1 MRRKTLLKSIDP
13 ETSRN
18 KFIKGNKNF
27 IYLVNK
33 RLKWMKK
40 YTESKQNVLEFGS
53 SNCLSKLILGKKVIC
68 TDIKNNKFLDFNL
81 DMNKLIVPK
90 KYKKKYDVLIFNHCL
105 HHSKNPIQ
113 VLENISKKMI
123 KNNGF
128 ILINEPETSII
139 LKIFLKI
146 FNHEKYDDN
155 IENSRFKNFWYE
167 NNSTGKLL
175 FSKIKSND
183 VFLNKYKVVENELSE
198 FFIFLNCS
206 GNGVNTPHIPLNYL
220 FLSIINCFDNILV
233 KLMPNIFALNRRVV
247 LKKL

>member
-68 TDIKNNKFLDFNL
+68 TDIQNNKFLDFHL
-81 DMNKLIVPK
+81 DMNKLNVPK

-139 LKIFLKI
+139 
-146 FNHEKYDDN
+146 
-155 IENSRFKNFWYE
+155 FKFAG
-167 NNSTGKLL
+167 GK
-175 FSKIKSND
+175 
-183 VFLNKYKVVENELSE
+183 
-198 FFIFLNCS
+198 
-206 GNGVNTPHIPLNYL
+206 
-220 FLSIINCFDNILV
+220 
-233 KLMPNIFALNRRVV
+233 
-247 LKKL
+247 

>member
-90 KYKKKYDVLIFNHCL
+90 NIKKNMMC
-105 HHSKNPIQ
+105 
-113 VLENISKKMI
+113 
-123 KNNGF
+123 
-128 ILINEPETSII
+128 
-139 LKIFLKI
+139 
-146 FNHEKYDDN
+146 
-155 IENSRFKNFWYE
+155 
-167 NNSTGKLL
+167 
-175 FSKIKSND
+175 
-183 VFLNKYKVVENELSE
+183 
-198 FFIFLNCS
+198 
-206 GNGVNTPHIPLNYL
+206 
-220 FLSIINCFDNILV
+220 
-233 KLMPNIFALNRRVV
+233 
-247 LKKL
+247 